1 MGRPPI
7 GKVAMTSTER
17 VHRFR
22 AKHRTKKPSDAKDQ
36 KIAELKA
43 RIRELEGERRGQGEG
58 QLTRSRR
65 GEFGEVGK
73 LWAENAKLKSDIFK
87 LKAMLQEEPD
97 AAKLRKKIV
106 DQQVEMASMRRAM
119 KEIAKECDQ
128 YKVRVKAYQQTK
140 YKEARRALTR
150 QNGNLIAKV
159 LHSDRQQMVTPAE
172 RAEAERAFLQAKPL
186 FNEG

>member
-1 MGRPPI
+1 MWLVPTTQPSGPWPHVYPRGR
-7 GKVAMTSTER
+7 GLYFGVMNKSL
-17 VHRFR
+17 
-22 AKHRTKKPSDAKDQ
+22 
-36 KIAELKA
+36 AELKA
-43 RIRELEGERRGQGEG
+43 RIRELEERRGGG

-73 LWAENAKLKSDIFK
+73 LRAENAKLKSDNVK

-106 DQQVEMASMRRAM
+106 ELQAEMASMRRAM
-119 KEIAKECDQ
+119 KEIAKERDRYQ
-128 YKVRVKAYQQTK
+128 TRVKAYQQTK
-140 YKEARRALTR
+140 HIEARRA
-150 QNGNLIAKV
+150 
-159 LHSDRQQMVTPAE
+159 PAE